1 MVPNFGKPLNARPD
15 ADRDLGA
22 IFVAITLPTSGKPSE
37 PPPLR
42 ILILRH
48 VIRGPG

>member
-1 MVPNFGKPLNARPD
+1 MAQNFGKQLNASFDENR
-15 ADRDLGA
+15 RRVTIL
-22 IFVAITLPTSGKPSE
+22 VAITLPTSGKPSE

-42 ILILRH
+42 ILIHRH